1 MTEEPSSLKLGRVA
15 IDREKGA
22 EHFTLEW
29 YIFKTTEQDSLPYY
43 EKNVISINAWKD
55 RWKPNHTQLMIIN
68 QGDSIDGSLLDD
80 GIVPN
85 LTHVVIL
92 ASFSGFFEVVV

>member
-43 EKNVISINAWKD
+43 EKNVISINA
-55 RWKPNHTQLMIIN
+55 
-68 QGDSIDGSLLDD
+68 
-80 GIVPN
+80 
-85 LTHVVIL
+85 
-92 ASFSGFFEVVV
+92 

>member
-1 MTEEPSSLKLGRVA
+1 
-15 IDREKGA
+15 
-22 EHFTLEW
+22 
-29 YIFKTTEQDSLPYY
+29 
-43 EKNVISINAWKD
+43 
-55 RWKPNHTQLMIIN
+55 MIIN